1 MEDGWRRGM
10 SRKSSLHLQRRSKA
24 VQVGKEFGVHPKG
37 VTRLDFC
44 FGKMEG
50 RRSGC
55 MWGREVGSS
64 EESQISSRQHGC
76 LEQKPRQIIPA
87 GWRAATSTQGP
98 KSSWAS

>member
-1 MEDGWRRGM
+1 MGDGWRRGM

-64 EESQISSRQHGC
+64 EESRISSSN
-76 LEQKPRQIIPA
+76 LDSIL
-87 GWRAATSTQGP
+87 
-98 KSSWAS
+98 KSRDITLPTKV